1 MQTQIGMLLFVLVAS
16 HTASAGPVYR
26 CPGAD
31 GVVRF
36 MDRSCPGIGEEI
48 PESKL
53 QANVYTPVPLATRD
67 AVEEAPVTYTDEI
80 TGCKNAEDL
89 RHIDLMLKSLTTD
102 KKQLRFLKAERKRVA
117 NCQLESLSPADRDK
131 RDAALRRTRSLRD
144 DTRVAAELEIE
155 GLYGAKRP
163 AKRPR
168 KRR

>member
-1 MQTQIGMLLFVLVAS
+1 MPMPTWMLLFIIFIS

-53 QANVYTPVPLATRD
+53 QANVYTPEPIAELNI
-67 AVEEAPVTYTDEI
+67 EEPAAEDTDTQA